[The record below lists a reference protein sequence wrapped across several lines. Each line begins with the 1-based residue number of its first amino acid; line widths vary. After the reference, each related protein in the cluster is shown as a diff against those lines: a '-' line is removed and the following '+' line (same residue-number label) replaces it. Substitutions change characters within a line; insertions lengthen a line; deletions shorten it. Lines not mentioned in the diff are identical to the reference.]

1 MRVESMLL
9 DDNGITYTIGGVKF
23 RYLFENKPALKVG
36 QEVEFTELI
45 RKTRPYLI
53 MGAETEKQ
61 MEG

>member
-1 MRVESMLL
+1 MRVGKMML
-9 DDNGITYTIGGVKF
+9 DNNGITYTIGGVRF

-36 QEVEFTELI
+36 QEVEFTKLI

-53 MGAETEKQ
+53 MSAETQKQ

>member
-1 MRVESMLL
+1 MRVEKMLL
-9 DDNGITYTIGGVKF
+9 DGDEITYTIGGVKF
-23 RYLFENKPALKVG
+23 RYLFENKPTLKVG

-53 MGAETEKQ
+53 MSKKTQEQ

>member
-1 MRVESMLL
+1 MRVKQMLL
-9 DDNGITYTIGGVKF
+9 DGDEIIYTIGGVKF
-23 RYLFENKPALKVG
+23 RYLLENKPALKVG

-53 MGAETEKQ
+53 MSKETQKQ

>member
-1 MRVESMLL
+1 MRVEKMML
-9 DDNGITYTIGGVKF
+9 DNNGITYTIGGVRF
-23 RYLFENKPALKVG
+23 RYLFENKPALKIG

-53 MGAETEKQ
+53 MSKETQEQ